1 MKRFHR
7 YLNIMSIFT
16 AAILVFAL
24 VFWRTFLN
32 IAVTNIFLNGVIIGT
47 VIFGICLC
55 FVNIFRLLPEYKWM
69 RSYFDG
75 RANYGFSPRIL
86 RPIALALRN
95 RHARINTSDLSKLL
109 DMVSI
114 RIEEERDSVRYITNT
129 LVFLGLLGTFWGLI
143 LTVGGFAELL
153 INLDFG
159 DEMVLE
165 NMQLGMAGPLAGMAT
180 AFTSSLLGLG
190 GSLIVGFL
198 GLMLQFAQNTLFQEL
213 TDSMSRYVLQ
223 TPGHD
228 KAIELHAK
236 APVDENTYTKI
247 SQMYDMF
254 TNAKY
259 YISDLIRIDG
269 KYPAIV
275 AIGANEKLF
284 IATLVD
290 DVDVLQNVLKRFDL
304 CFADTLEG
312 VNIDM
317 RMLCVAKYGFNNTD
331 NRIIRFVNMNALQKY
346 LAAHQNVRPTTNQDK
361 DNFDAYAEYISVVL
375 EYLFKK

>member
-1 MKRFHR
+1 MKKFHK

-16 AAILVFAL
+16 ALILVCAL
-24 VFWRTFLN
+24 IFWRTFLN
-32 IAVTNIFLNGVIIGT
+32 IAVTNIFLNGIIIGT
-47 VIFGICLC
+47 MIFGICLC
-55 FVNIFRLLPEYKWM
+55 FVCVMRLVPEYKWM

-75 RANYGFSPRIL
+75 HANYGFAPRIL

-95 RHARINTSDLSKLL
+95 RHARIDTSDLSKLL
-109 DMVSI
+109 EMVSI
-114 RIEEERDSVRYITNT
+114 RIEEDRDSVRYITNT

-143 LTVGGFAELL
+143 VTVGGFAELL
-153 INLDFG
+153 INLDFT
-159 DEMVLE
+159 DELVLE

-213 TDSMSRYVLQ
+213 TDSMSIYVLQ

-236 APVDENTYTKI
+236 APVDEKTYTKI
-247 SQMYDMF
+247 SKMYDMF
-254 TNAKY
+254 TGAKY

-275 AIGANEKLF
+275 AIGSNEKLY

-290 DVDVLQNVLKRFDL
+290 DVDVLENTLKRFDL

-317 RMLCVAKYGFNNTD
+317 HMLCIARYGFNNTD
-331 NRIIRFVNMNALQKY
+331 GRIIRFSDMNAMQKY
-346 LAAHQNVRPTTNQDK
+346 LNAHPNVRPTTNQDK
-361 DNFDAYAEYISVVL
+361 ENFDAYAEYINTAL